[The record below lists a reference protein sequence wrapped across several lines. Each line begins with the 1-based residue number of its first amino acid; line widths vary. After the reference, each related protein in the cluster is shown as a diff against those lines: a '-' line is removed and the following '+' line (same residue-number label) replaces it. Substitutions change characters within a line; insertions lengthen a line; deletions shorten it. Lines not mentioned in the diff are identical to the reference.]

1 MSVDSSL
8 FVFALFDTS
17 ALLFL
22 TVYIV
27 ITLSDLECDY
37 LNAQQCCNKL
47 NKWVIPELISY
58 AILVIL
64 LLFTN
69 HWFIFLL
76 NGPML
81 AWIGHK
87 YYSIP
92 KGNIGFYDAT
102 EVHNRGNL
110 KHLMKFSMIRLAF
123 HLIHFF
129 IYLYCMIIALL
140 TNQ

>member
-37 LNAQQCCNKL
+37 LNAHQCCNKL

-69 HWFIFLL
+69 HWFLFVL

-81 AWIGHK
+81 SWIGYK
-87 YYSIP
+87 SVPNNTIQYRRETSVSMTRL
-92 KGNIGFYDAT
+92 KSTT
-102 EVHNRGNL
+102 EG
-110 KHLMKFSMIRLAF
+110 I
-123 HLIHFF
+123 
-129 IYLYCMIIALL
+129 
-140 TNQ
+140 